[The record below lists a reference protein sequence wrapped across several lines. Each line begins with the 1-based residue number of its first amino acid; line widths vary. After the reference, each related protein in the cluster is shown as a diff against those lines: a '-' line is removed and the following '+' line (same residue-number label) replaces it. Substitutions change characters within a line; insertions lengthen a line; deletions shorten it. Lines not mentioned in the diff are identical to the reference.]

1 MKKLLLILM
10 FFLTLGLSTSLTYG
24 YKPIS
29 TSQQGVYVPYY
40 YDFNVVE
47 LATDYHA
54 MVITE
59 QDIPAESPILYVNIP
74 ADGDRSPSQNG
85 VDAEISFYDSLTSTW
100 IDYFIGDLLLPG
112 ASIGDA
118 IRLTIRFNS
127 LAELGSILGDVT
139 SYNFT
144 KFKITLPLIYQI
156 LPTQISENLKY
167 NYYYDNTTIYQTL
180 LYYKVYFYDRLEY
193 LSQGTVTSTSIP
205 DVPTRDADP
214 ANMEFIGWYT
224 LQTLEGTPDNQ
235 LYQLISVTGPNAYQE
250 VINDYLLFTEN
261 SNIGVLRLYARY
273 RDKTTGSITTP
284 EFVDT
289 IPDGIN
295 GIFATFGMN
304 NNTGFT
310 LFYIFILLVLFI
322 LFASL
327 KLPIIVYFIGGL
339 ATTLFFMFFGIL
351 PIFISIVAILLM
363 VVTFFGLS
371 IGGNSYE

>member
-1 MKKLLLILM
+1 MKKLLLLTM
-10 FFLTLGLSTSLTYG
+10 LFLTFGISISTTYA
-24 YKPIS
+24 YKEIT
-29 TSQQGVYVPYY
+29 TSQQGIYVPYY
-40 YDFNVVE
+40 YDFDVVE
-47 LATDYHA
+47 LDTDYHA

-85 VDAEISFYDSLTSTW
+85 VDAEISFYDSISELW

-112 ASIGDA
+112 DTIQDN

-127 LAELGSILGDVT
+127 LADLGSILGDVT

-156 LPTQISENLKY
+156 LPTTTSENLKY
-167 NYYYDNTTIYQTL
+167 NYYYENTTIFQTIK
-180 LYYKVYFYDRLEY
+180 YFKVFFYDRLEHLY
-193 LSQGTVTSTSIP
+193 TGTVTSTSIP
-205 DVPTRDADP
+205 TEPERAIDP

-224 LQTLEGTPDNQ
+224 IQTLEGTENTQ
-235 LYQLISVTGPNAYQE
+235 LYQYITVTGPNAYQE

-261 SNIGVLRLYARY
+261 SNIGALRLFARY
-273 RDKTTGSITTP
+273 QDKTTGNITTP
-284 EFVDT
+284 TFDDT
-289 IPDGIN
+289 VPNGIN
-295 GIFATFGMN
+295 SIFATFGMN

-310 LFYIFILLVLFI
+310 LFYMLILFVLFI

-327 KLPIIVYFIGGL
+327 KLPIIVYFIGTL

-351 PIFISIVAILLM
+351 PIFISITVILIM
-363 VVTFFGLS
+363 IVIYFGLN
-371 IGGNSYE
+371 IGGVNYE